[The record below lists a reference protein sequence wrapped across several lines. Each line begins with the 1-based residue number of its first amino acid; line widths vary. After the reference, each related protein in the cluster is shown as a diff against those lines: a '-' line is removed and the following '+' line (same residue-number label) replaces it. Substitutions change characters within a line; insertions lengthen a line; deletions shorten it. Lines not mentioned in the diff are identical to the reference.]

1 MGIVEGKAGPYW
13 NIAKLHTKLGN
24 MVGLV
29 LLLTKHLIKNGSLVV
44 MESGFCVLKAII
56 ELKKVSN
63 FISDIIKERRCW
75 HKYVKG
81 EDIKDRFK

>member
-1 MGIVEGKAGPYW
+1 MGIVEGTAGPYR
-13 NIAKLHTKLGN
+13 NTAKLHKKLGK